1 MCAEKIGIRGRRSFE
16 MLVCMMLRSRVR
28 LRLLCGLYVF
38 AANARM
44 CVAEARSP
52 WSHLGRYMS
61 VVSGAIPRDCTTH
74 VCCINKEPV
83 VTIFCVDVSA
93 NTVVLQNASC
103 YLGSF
108 HLIVRTRV
116 CLQKPGI
123 GGRSWHLWCLRMF
136 QSMSKL
142 VRVLVAASNRL
153 SRFLRRRLRRCVSK
167 SRSQLSWVLLRCLC
181 VALVV
186 TIARGEHC
194 ACVSAHT
201 HTHVCCKSKGLRFGL
216 RRQFDRT

>member
-16 MLVCMMLRSRVR
+16 MLVCIMLRSRVR

-38 AANARM
+38 AVNAHT
-44 CVAEARSP
+44 CVWQKQGPRGHPLADTCLLC
-52 WSHLGRYMS
+52 LGPFR
-61 VVSGAIPRDCTTH
+61 VIVHTH

-116 CLQKPGI
+116 C
-123 GGRSWHLWCLRMF
+123 C
-136 QSMSKL
+136 
-142 VRVLVAASNRL
+142 
-153 SRFLRRRLRRCVSK
+153 
-167 SRSQLSWVLLRCLC
+167 RSQE
-181 VALVV
+181 LVV
-186 TIARGEHC
+186 AGGICGAC
-194 ACVSAHT
+194 ACSF
-201 HTHVCCKSKGLRFGL
+201 L
-216 RRQFDRT
+216 